1 MESGKRM
8 QPEEPIVA
16 GACPVCDGHR
26 RAVLARGGRDDPALT
41 TVVCCGCGMVSHHP
55 LPDPA
60 AVAAYYAREYRLAHK
75 GAADPKPKH
84 VLRALRGAVARARR
98 LAPLL
103 PPGARVLDIGASSGE
118 FTHVMARGGFQ
129 ATGMEPNQGYAA
141 FARRTYAAPI
151 HEGGYEA
158 APEVPGGYHLIT
170 LNHVLEHLPD
180 PAAALARFHALLA
193 PEGLLFLEVPNLLG
207 VQKRAATLFHTA
219 HIWNFTPQT
228 LAGLAARHGF
238 TPLAGENLAETSVVF
253 RRLPAPCPLPPDPA
267 LAARLRRQVAEH
279 QGTLAYILSGTA
291 FRRRWHRLGRALEE
305 WRTLRQ
311 HRCTTTLAQ
320 ALTAGA
326 LPGGSGR
333 INNL

>member
-1 MESGKRM
+1 MHPDDS
-8 QPEEPIVA
+8 IVA
-16 GACPVCDGHR
+16 GPCPVCDGHV
-26 RAVLARGGRDDPALT
+26 RAILARGGRDDPSLT
-41 TVVCCGCGMVSHHP
+41 TVVCLGCGMVSHHP

-75 GAADPKPKH
+75 GAVEPKPKH

-118 FTHVMARGGFQ
+118 FTHVMARSGFQ
-129 ATGMEPNQGYAA
+129 AVGMEPNRGYAA
-141 FARRTYAAPI
+141 FARRSYAAVV

-158 APEVPGGYHLIT
+158 APDVPGGYHLIT

-180 PAAALARFHALLA
+180 PGAALARFHAMLA

-219 HIWNFTPQT
+219 HIWNFTPHT

-238 TPLAGENLAETSVVF
+238 APLPGEDLAETSLVF

-267 LAARLRRQVAEH
+267 LAARLRLQVARH
-279 QGTLAYILSGTA
+279 QGTLAYVLSGTA
-291 FRRRWHRLGRALEE
+291 FRRRWHRLCRALEE
-305 WRTLRQ
+305 WRTLRR
-311 HRCTTTLAQ
+311 HGSTRALAQ
-320 ALTAGA
+320 ALTAA
-326 LPGGSGR
+326 ATPPGR
-333 INNL
+333 